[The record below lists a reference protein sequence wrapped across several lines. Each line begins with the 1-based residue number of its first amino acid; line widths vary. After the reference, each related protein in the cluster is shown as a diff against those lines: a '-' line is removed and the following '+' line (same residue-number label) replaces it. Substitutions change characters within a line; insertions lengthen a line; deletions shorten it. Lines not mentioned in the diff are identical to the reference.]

1 MDRSATSGT
10 PREPLALSL
19 SLRCKLRLRPE
30 GGTRTILA
38 GLEFAVATGSVTAIM
53 GPSGCGKTTLLGI
66 LAGLDTDFV
75 GERRIAP
82 CADGRAARIGLVF
95 QEPRLLPWRR
105 LRDNLRL
112 VLPEGTDPAVVDRL
126 LAEVGLT
133 DAAELW
139 PRQLS
144 LGMARRG
151 ALARALAIDPDLL
164 LLDEPFVSLDTATA
178 AGMHALLRR
187 LLARRAGLTV
197 LFATHDPAEA
207 ALLADRV
214 LLLGGSPTGLRADIA
229 LLAPR
234 EARDPLA
241 AEAVLRAALEE
252 AGPSLPSPPASAR

>member
-1 MDRSATSGT
+1 M
-10 PREPLALSL
+10 
-19 SLRCKLRLRPE
+19 C
-30 GGTRTILA
+30 TILA
-38 GLEFAVATGSVTAIM
+38 GLEFGIAAGSVTAIM

-66 LAGLDTDFV
+66 LAGLDTDFA
-75 GERRIAP
+75 GECRIAP
-82 CADGRAARIGLVF
+82 RPDGRAARIGLVF

-112 VLPEGTDPAVVDRL
+112 VLPEGTDPAVADRL
-126 LAEVGLT
+126 LAEVGLAE
-133 DAAELW
+133 AAEFW

-164 LLDEPFVSLDTATA
+164 LLDEPFVSLDTTTA
-178 AGMHALLRR
+178 AGMHALLLR

-214 LLLGGSPTGLRADIA
+214 LLLGGSPARLRADIA
-229 LLAPR
+229 LPAPR
-234 EARDPLA
+234 GARDPQ
-241 AEAVLRAALEE
+241 AEAVLRAALAE
-252 AGPSLPSPPASAR
+252 AGPTPPSPPASAR